1 MKLNQLRTVI
11 REEVRAAV
19 KEELQDMLNE
29 AVKVASTPIEHSNH
43 KTSQS
48 IKESILTGTRTT
60 KSKKGSLDPISEAL
74 NQTRATMSPEEYKN
88 IFTGTADMVSKPN
101 FASSMANQMGIGSNS
116 GQHPGLDISK
126 FDFVK
131 KAGQVYKASI
141 EKDKQK
147 HGFA

>member
-29 AVKVASTPIEHSNH
+29 AVKVASTPTDQSSH
-43 KTSQS
+43 KTSES
-48 IKESILTGTRTT
+48 IKESILTNTRT
-60 KSKKGSLDPISEAL
+60 SKQNKGPVNPIAEAL
-74 NQTRATMSPEEYKN
+74 DQTRAEMTPEEYKN
-88 IFTGTADMVSKPN
+88 IFNGNSDMVSKPN
-101 FASSMANQMGIGSNS
+101 FASSMANQMGMGPNP
-116 GQHPGLDISK
+116 GNYPGLDLSK

-131 KAGQVYKASI
+131 KAGDVYKASI